1 MRNSGSQPEPELPN
15 VNVKPTNP
23 NAQVLDISIG
33 SNKSDANFRSVV
45 VEAAI
50 ERPSNSEERFLCSKD
65 DEIEFDS
72 ESSENGSIT
81 QEDAVSAVTQ

>member
-1 MRNSGSQPEPELPN
+1 M
-15 VNVKPTNP
+15 
-23 NAQVLDISIG
+23 DISIG
-33 SNKSDANFRSVV
+33 SNKPDANDRSVV
-45 VEAAI
+45 VEPAF
-50 ERPSNSEERFLCSKD
+50 ERPRNSEERLACSKD